1 MVPALGLWDL
11 THMTEG
17 DRSALQEF
25 VSDALKLLPQKRD
38 WYDRQ
43 YQDRTG
49 TTGKP
54 LYDIERGKN
63 RNPSRSTLRQ
73 LAEIILQPVDLLA
86 RAADGERVSPVPLSP
101 SRQADIPPARD
112 ASENETVGIQRL
124 DLSLSMGQARTS
136 TITSRSRSSSSTS
149 ASCAGLRLPRRRM
162 LRLVSGIGDSMF
174 PTLLDTDLMF
184 LDVGQ
189 RVLNMQDR
197 IWGISLYGAGAI
209 KRLRAIGGNKVLVIS
224 DNPNVEDQEVDAAD
238 IQIAGR
244 IVGAVRRHRY
254 LGYSDFDVE
263 VEP

>member
-17 DRSALQEF
+17 DRTTLQEF
-25 VSDALKLLPQKRD
+25 VADALRLLPQRRD

-49 TTGKP
+49 TKGKP

-73 LAEIILQPVDLLA
+73 LAEILLQPLDLFA
-86 RAADGERVSPVPLSP
+86 RAADGERVSPVPISP
-101 SRQADIPPARD
+101 NRQADIPPPRD

-124 DLSLSMGQARTS
+124 DLSLSMGPGTNIDDYIEVDTVEFDIGFLRG
-136 TITSRSRSSSSTS
+136 ITPS
-149 ASCAGLRLPRRRM
+149 APRM

-209 KRLRAIGGNKVLVIS
+209 KRLRAIGSNKILVIS
-224 DNPNVEDQEVDAAD
+224 DNPAVEDQEVDGAD
-238 IQIAGR
+238 LSIAGR
-244 IVGAVRRHRY
+244 IVGAVRRH
-254 LGYSDFDVE
+254 
-263 VEP
+263 